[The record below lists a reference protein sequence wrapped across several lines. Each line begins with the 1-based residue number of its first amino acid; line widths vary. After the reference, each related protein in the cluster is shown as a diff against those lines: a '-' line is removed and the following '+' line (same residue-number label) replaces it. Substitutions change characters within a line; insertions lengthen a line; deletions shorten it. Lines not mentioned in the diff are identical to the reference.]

1 MNSTIVSK
9 KTYILVWAALLV
21 LLFLTWLIAEFNL
34 GAANTAAALTIAF
47 VKMLLVVLFFM
58 HVRYNT
64 RITWLFAAAGF
75 VWLLI
80 MITFTMT
87 DYMTRT
93 RVKPYDSIT
102 TVDDLQT
109 NAAGTRLDPG
119 GSLPAK

>member
-34 GAANTAAALTIAF
+34 GAANTAAALTIAV

-64 RITWLFAAAGF
+64 PITWLFAAAGF

-80 MITFTMT
+80 MITLTMT
-87 DYMTRT
+87 DYLTRT
-93 RVKPYDSIT
+93 HIKPYNSIT
-102 TVDDLQT
+102 TVHELQS
-109 NAAGTRLDPG
+109 NSAV
-119 GSLPAK
+119 AKP